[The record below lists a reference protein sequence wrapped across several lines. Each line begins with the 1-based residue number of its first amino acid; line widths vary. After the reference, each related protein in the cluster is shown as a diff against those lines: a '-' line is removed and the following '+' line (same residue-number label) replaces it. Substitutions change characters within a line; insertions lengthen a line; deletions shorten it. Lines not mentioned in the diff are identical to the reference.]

1 MSKRGASEFDN
12 GHADKKNTAAKPVDV
27 EMVDGD
33 DDMAKQL
40 GIEGEMEN
48 LSGDDYESEG
58 EIIELDQSD
67 DELEGAI
74 DSDGLIAKAKA
85 AQNQQAEEGDDS
97 LYLPHRS
104 RPLGPDEVLEAD
116 PTVYEMLHNVHM
128 PWPCLTLDVLP
139 DRYGNERRSYPAK
152 MYVATATQAQKSK
165 DNEMIIMKLSSL
177 SKTLAKAEDE
187 EDEEDEDE
195 DEQDQFDPILES
207 ETIPLKHTTN
217 RIRVNPWA
225 SQTNEYLTAT
235 MSESGEVYIFDISS
249 QFKAFDT
256 PGYVIP
262 KQSKR
267 PTHIIKNHGNVE
279 GYGLDWSSVEDGS
292 LLSGDITGRIYYTQ
306 RTNSKWTTDRTA
318 YQVNDS
324 SIEDIQWSKS
334 EKTVFATAGV
344 DGYVRIWDTRSKKH
358 KPALSVVASQSDVN
372 VISWCD
378 KIDYLLA
385 SGHDD
390 GSWGV
395 WDLRNF
401 QPNSQPS
408 PVVSY
413 DFHKS
418 PITSIA
424 FNPLDESIVAVSSED
439 NTVTLWDLA
448 VEADDEEIAQQRKD
462 IKELNDI
469 PPQLLFVH
477 WQKDVKD
484 VRWHKQLPG
493 TLVSTGTDGLN
504 IWKTISV

>member
-1 MSKRGASEFDN
+1 
-12 GHADKKNTAAKPVDV
+12 
-27 EMVDGD
+27 
-33 DDMAKQL
+33 
-40 GIEGEMEN
+40 
-48 LSGDDYESEG
+48 
-58 EIIELDQSD
+58 
-67 DELEGAI
+67 
-74 DSDGLIAKAKA
+74 
-85 AQNQQAEEGDDS
+85 
-97 LYLPHRS
+97 
-104 RPLGPDEVLEAD
+104 
-116 PTVYEMLHNVHM
+116 
-128 PWPCLTLDVLP
+128 
-139 DRYGNERRSYPAK
+139 
-152 MYVATATQAQKSK
+152 
-165 DNEMIIMKLSSL
+165 
-177 SKTLAKAEDE
+177 
-187 EDEEDEDE
+187 
-195 DEQDQFDPILES
+195 
-207 ETIPLKHTTN
+207 
-217 RIRVNPWA
+217 
-225 SQTNEYLTAT
+225 
-235 MSESGEVYIFDISS
+235 
-249 QFKAFDT
+249 
-256 PGYVIP
+256 
-262 KQSKR
+262 
-267 PTHIIKNHGNVE
+267 
-279 GYGLDWSSVEDGS
+279 VEDGS
-292 LLSGDITGRIYYTQ
+292 LLSGDVSGRIYFTQ
-306 RTNSKWTTDRTA
+306 RNNSKWVTDRTA
-318 YQVNDS
+318 YQVNNS

-358 KPALSVVASQSDVN
+358 APALSVVASQSDVN

-401 QPNSQPS
+401 KPNSQPE

-448 VEADDEEIAQQRKD
+448 VEADDEEIEQQRKD